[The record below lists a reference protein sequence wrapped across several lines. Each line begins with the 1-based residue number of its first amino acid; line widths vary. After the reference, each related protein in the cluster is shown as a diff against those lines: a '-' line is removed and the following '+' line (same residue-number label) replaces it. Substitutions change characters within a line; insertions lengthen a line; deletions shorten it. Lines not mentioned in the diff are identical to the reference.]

1 MSSSFSANQYDGAYK
16 AQKLQNWTV
25 PKHFKERPS
34 AADGHTTFIT
44 NDHGHL
50 LPGMKAKNGSAWT
63 SFVGTWDLPNRIPPT
78 YINPTARSHEG
89 QERLKNW
96 NNRKGTTK
104 KASSPRSEADAQN
117 TGRASKTQ
125 EELTTDPPVNQ
136 EQPLGPAP
144 EHRASPTTCGPP
156 DSARTPEPYR
166 PTSQQSPVP
175 SQKSAAN
182 SRPASQNCHCDGQP
196 NLSNE

>member
-16 AQKLQNWTV
+16 SQKLQNWTV

-96 NNRKGTTK
+96 NNRKGTKT
-104 KASSPRSEADAQN
+104 ATSPRMEVEAQN
-117 TGRASKTQ
+117 TGRASKAQ
-125 EELTTDPPVNQ
+125 EELMADQPVSH
-136 EQPLGPAP
+136 EQLSEPAP
-144 EHRASPTTCGPP
+144 EHCASPTACGPP
-156 DSARTPEPYR
+156 DCSRTPEPTSR

-175 SQKSAAN
+175 SQKSAGN
-182 SRPASQNCHCDGQP
+182 SRPASQNSHCDGQP
-196 NLSNE
+196 NPSNE